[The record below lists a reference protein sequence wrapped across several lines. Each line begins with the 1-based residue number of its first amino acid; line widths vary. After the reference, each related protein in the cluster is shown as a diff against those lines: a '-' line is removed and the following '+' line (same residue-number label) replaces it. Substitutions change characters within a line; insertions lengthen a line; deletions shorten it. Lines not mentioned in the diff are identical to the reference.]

1 MPPMPISN
9 KKALPPEIIRMI
21 ANIPD
26 DTYYNNP
33 SRSLLNFIRDMFM
46 IVVFI
51 QEGQILLIS

>member
-1 MPPMPISN
+1 
-9 KKALPPEIIRMI
+9 MI

-46 IVVFI
+46 LSFYTRGTNTIDFMMMKNPT
-51 QEGQILLIS
+51 